1 MFGCANRFGR
11 LCVYSLPNHLLRM
24 RVVTG
29 SLLARLLQDTAGQE
43 RFHALGPIY
52 YRDADG
58 AACARS
64 CHVVAVG
71 LTRCVRVYS
80 WDAGE
85 RVDSGALLVYD
96 ITDVDSFARVKN
108 WVKELRKIVG
118 DDISI
123 CIAGNKKDLQKNAH
137 VSMEEAD
144 AYAASVG
151 AQHIRTSAKLNQGVN
166 EVFLAL
172 VQSAFSRVLRS
183 SFSLC
188 GV

>member
-1 MFGCANRFGR
+1 
-11 LCVYSLPNHLLRM
+11 VY
-24 RVVTG
+24 
-29 SLLARLLQDTAGQE
+29 A
-43 RFHALGPIY
+43 
-52 YRDADG
+52 
-58 AACARS
+58 
-64 CHVVAVG
+64 
-71 LTRCVRVYS
+71 
-80 WDAGE
+80 WDAGA

-172 VQSAFSRVLRS
+172 VQSAFSRFLRS

>member
-1 MFGCANRFGR
+1 M
-11 LCVYSLPNHLLRM
+11 
-24 RVVTG
+24 VTG
-29 SLLARLLQDTAGQE
+29 SRFARLLQDTAGQE

-58 AACARS
+58 AVCAR
-64 CHVVAVG
+64 CCVHVVAVG
-71 LTRCVRVYS
+71 LTRCVRVCA
-80 WDAGE
+80 WHAGA

-137 VSMEEAD
+137 VSVEEAD

-172 VQSAFSRVLRS
+172 VQSAFSKFVVLFALRCLVDSFFMCGSCRS
-183 SFSLC
+183 
-188 GV
+188 G